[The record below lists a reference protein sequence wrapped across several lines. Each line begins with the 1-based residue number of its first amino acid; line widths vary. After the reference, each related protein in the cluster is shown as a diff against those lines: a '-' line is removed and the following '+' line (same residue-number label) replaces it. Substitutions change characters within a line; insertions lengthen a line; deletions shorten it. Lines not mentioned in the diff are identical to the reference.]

1 MAALRTATVAQLWNI
16 TERLN
21 LLHPANWTRE
31 VQPLIQAATFLS
43 GWELNPQA
51 MFALQSFALH
61 IINVLYNVL
70 TSTSKCCR

>member
-43 GWELNPQA
+43 VWELNPQA
-51 MFALQSFALH
+51 MLALQFKKCTMYQFH
-61 IINVLYNVL
+61 Q
-70 TSTSKCCR
+70 TSKWYR

>member
-43 GWELNPQA
+43 VWESNPQA
-51 MFALQSFALH
+51 MFALH
-61 IINVLYNVL
+61 CNRPLY
-70 TSTSKCCR
+70 TFKKYTMY

>member
-31 VQPLIQAATFLS
+31 VQPLIQEATLFLIEP
-43 GWELNPQA
+43 WA
-51 MFALQSFALH
+51 MFDLQSFALH
-61 IINVLYNVL
+61 TKKMLNMLYYL
-70 TSTSKCCR
+70 RLTSKCCH